1 MYSCSVECTRANNK
15 VVFEDSIVISKSD
28 LTAKIN
34 QNFNYWDFDNKIYVD
49 TTDE

>member
-1 MYSCSVECTRANNK
+1 MYHLQ
-15 VVFEDSIVISKSD
+15 VVFEESIVISKAD

-34 QNFNYWDFDNKIYVD
+34 QNINYWDFDNKIHVD